1 MNKLKIGQG
10 IRDMRKESKQE
21 QQEKKAKEYWQGKV
35 WYDWE
40 NDYGRE
46 RKRYYNINGWGIEA
60 LKVRDGG
67 GEDVEVELISRKDT
81 QRQ

>member
-1 MNKLKIGQG
+1 MIGRMIKKGKEKILQH
-10 IRDMRKESKQE
+10 K
-21 QQEKKAKEYWQGKV
+21 
-35 WYDWE
+35 
-40 NDYGRE
+40 
-46 RKRYYNINGWGIEA
+46 WGIEA

>member
-1 MNKLKIGQG
+1 MIGRM
-10 IRDMRKESKQE
+10 IM
-21 QQEKKAKEYWQGKV
+21 
-35 WYDWE
+35 
-40 NDYGRE
+40 E

-81 QRQ
+81 QR

>member
-1 MNKLKIGQG
+1 MKTGVARKI
-10 IRDMRKESKQE
+10 
-21 QQEKKAKEYWQGKV
+21 AKECWQGKV

-60 LKVRDGG
+60 LRVRDGG
-67 GEDVEVELISRKDT
+67 GENVEVELISRKDT
-81 QRQ
+81 QKQ

>member
-1 MNKLKIGQG
+1 M
-10 IRDMRKESKQE
+10 E
-21 QQEKKAKEYWQGKV
+21 GKGK
-35 WYDWE
+35 D
-40 NDYGRE
+40 
-46 RKRYYNINGWGIEA
+46 YNINGWGIEA